1 MLVPPKLLQVDLSS
15 IIFSKRRSMPI
26 PNVHH
31 QDLCNLFNSGYSCDH
46 PSGLV
51 WSLDW
56 LITWLHASSFLR
68 KSFQAPNSKI
78 SESLPI
84 SKFGSVSIEN
94 ESALLSTLA
103 KTLSAKNTLT
113 LQKWNLR
120 QTISGVFCCPT
131 RQHEKRKGVH
141 AALRKRNDQRSGKA
155 IKGFGLGTSSYL
167 WLPPMVKF
175 QREGNLDK
183 RDLFQIWWIWQQ
195 GWGYII
201 ILLESVCN
209 VFYQI

>member
-1 MLVPPKLLQVDLSS
+1 MAHRSIKAGQPISATLKWTSRHGCGLQFQSKKKFYQVLVPPKLLPFYDREQVDLSS
-15 IIFSKRRSMPI
+15 IIFWKRRSMPI

-68 KSFQAPNSKI
+68 KSFLAPNSKI

-94 ESALLSTLA
+94 ESALLSTLV
-103 KTLSAKNTLT
+103 KTLSAEKTLT
-113 LQKWNLR
+113 LQK
-120 QTISGVFCCPT
+120 
-131 RQHEKRKGVH
+131 
-141 AALRKRNDQRSGKA
+141 
-155 IKGFGLGTSSYL
+155 
-167 WLPPMVKF
+167 
-175 QREGNLDK
+175 
-183 RDLFQIWWIWQQ
+183 
-195 GWGYII
+195 
-201 ILLESVCN
+201 
-209 VFYQI
+209 